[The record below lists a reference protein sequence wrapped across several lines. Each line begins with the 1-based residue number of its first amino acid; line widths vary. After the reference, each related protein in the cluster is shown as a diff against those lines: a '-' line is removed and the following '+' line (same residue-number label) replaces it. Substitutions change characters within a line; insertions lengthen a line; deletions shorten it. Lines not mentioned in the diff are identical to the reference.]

1 MKKEPTMEFGYL
13 DYQGKRHGGGCIAS
27 VIAIV
32 FLLFSMCAQAQTD
45 TAALRKRIES
55 EMIAK
60 LNAELAERPVWLIVF
75 DKRKQR
81 TLWRIAGYMKNG
93 LPLDSRKQVLPEWI
107 YVWSVI
113 ARDEQQNSL
122 GRGGK

>member
-1 MKKEPTMEFGYL
+1 MKTL
-13 DYQGKRHGGGCIAS
+13 L
-27 VIAIV
+27 
-32 FLLFSMCAQAQTD
+32 LLFLTCAVSCAQAQTD

-113 ARDEQQNSL
+113 VRDEQKIKAV
-122 GRGGK
+122 GKEVGK